1 MSKDIIIAAL
11 DIKTTGQLTFDHRM
25 IEIYISLRKD
35 KKRI

>member
-11 DIKTTGQLTFDHRM
+11 DIKTTSQLTFDYLM
-25 IEIYISLRKD
+25 IEIYISLWKD